1 LELLVIVLNQV
12 DVLTEI
18 LDQFVEQ
25 EIKGATVLDSAG
37 MAHIIADHI
46 PFFSQFANLDSGS
59 KTHSKTIF
67 TVVSCIDERNK
78 AVRIVED
85 VIGDIAKSDTAFIFS
100 IPVNFVKGIT
110 IKECGDKN

>member
-12 DVLTEI
+12 DLLTEI
-18 LDQFVEQ
+18 LDKFVDV
-25 EIKGATVLDSAG
+25 EITGATVLDSAG

-46 PFFSQFANLDSGS
+46 PFFSEFANLGSDS

-67 TVVSCIDERNK
+67 TVVSCVHERDK

-85 VIGDIAKSDTAFIFS
+85 VIQDITQSDTAFIFS

-110 IKECGDKN
+110 VKDCGDKN